1 MRDPAPHIVGDDR
14 VLCDNFG
21 PIGAPNMKAILN
33 LFWQICL
40 LRQSPAHVPDHSLF
54 VALVVIANLVGS
66 VLVSLTADEALA
78 LLPTITAV
86 LVNQATT
93 AGLILAAL
101 SLKNLGERFPT
112 TLTAV
117 FGCDLLITA
126 CLAAVLP
133 IAAMGGEAGTVLAV
147 LAYLVWSVAVAGFI
161 LHRALETPLAVG
173 IGVAMAISLVSV
185 TTSQLAVGPA
195 P

>member
-1 MRDPAPHIVGDDR
+1 MWDSATPIVGDGRD
-14 VLCDNFG
+14 LCDNFAF
-21 PIGAPNMKAILN
+21 IDARNMKPILN

-40 LRQSPAHVPDHSLF
+40 LRQSPAHVPDHTVF
-54 VALVVIANLVGS
+54 VAAVVIANMVGS
-66 VLVSLTADEALA
+66 VLVSLTADAA
-78 LLPTITAV
+78 MGLLPTITAV

-117 FGCDLLITA
+117 FGCDLMITA
-126 CLAAVLP
+126 CLAAALP
-133 IAAMGGEAGTVLAV
+133 IVGLWGEAGTVLAV

-185 TTSQLAVGPA
+185 TTSQLAVGAA